1 MALVPIKNQPV
12 MMQPFPEETFM
23 CDRDEFCL
31 TYSNDVALTDDFITL
46 QMKQTPCGD
55 DLVTD
60 GNFTEDNYLPY
71 WTFTYGY
78 WQINDNGTETEGSAT
93 KIPGSAGTLT
103 QSIIPASSVVGD
115 YYKLTYTITGMTAG
129 TLTVLLGDNTSRIV
143 TENGTY
149 TDYTTLAV
157 LTNQLLSFSAD
168 STFDGNV
175 SGVSCYQLL
184 ADFTAAAL
192 LIDLD
197 GNEVEQL
204 SYEIDDDRVNFSTGQ
219 VLNLAEGCY
228 RIAVIDN
235 CFDYINI
242 IGGTEIMG
250 DPLINNAAAWEFVV
264 DAASVVVSGGKM
276 TITTGAGNNDF
287 MANDTT
293 SSAQVSPTLIGLTK
307 LIRITIVTGAI
318 ASLPIAVNV
327 YTADNSG
334 LAQTNL
340 IATIPY
346 LSANATHSI
355 QVAHTFD
362 ANAYMILL
370 EFVIDTN
377 LASQVNEILSVSIKH
392 TDLDAA
398 VEEYGYRS
406 NCIKVVSDLGNKVKI
421 RGRVVDS
428 DTLDSTIDESSMG
441 FKFSEDFPEL
451 WMYIDLSF
459 TNPHR
464 PIKQDTYLY
473 STGSKKKTF
482 ATLDKA
488 WDLVIHAVDENA
500 HDVISTILNMEYCY
514 INGNRYI
521 CEDKEYS
528 ADWAKGEASVAEAVV
543 EVSRVGDV
551 IFK

>member
-1 MALVPIKNQPV
+1 
-12 MMQPFPEETFM
+12 
-23 CDRDEFCL
+23 
-31 TYSNDVALTDDFITL
+31 
-46 QMKQTPCGD
+46 
-55 DLVTD
+55 
-60 GNFTEDNYLPY
+60 
-71 WTFTYGY
+71 
-78 WQINDNGTETEGSAT
+78 
-93 KIPGSAGTLT
+93 
-103 QSIIPASSVVGD
+103 
-115 YYKLTYTITGMTAG
+115 
-129 TLTVLLGDNTSRIV
+129 
-143 TENGTY
+143 
-149 TDYTTLAV
+149 
-157 LTNQLLSFSAD
+157 
-168 STFDGNV
+168 
-175 SGVSCYQLL
+175 LL

-228 RIAVIDN
+228 RIAVIDD